1 MRELL
6 GADIQVW
13 MARLDRELE
22 NFRVVVRRAT
32 YGGEAAAVEQALKLV
47 GSLWW
52 FCRQRAYLVEG
63 REWADALLH
72 AHPQRHSGWYRQ
84 AFTGLRQRFLHCWP
98 NSVDLLRGL
107 VRPGGREPSTC
118 PGHPK
123 LSHASDPNGPLP
135 VGVALFAAV
144 TGAFDVREIPVQL
157 ARSSALVIILAAL
170 AAVLHLP

>member
-1 MRELL
+1 MGGRTL
-6 GADIQVW
+6 
-13 MARLDRELE
+13 ARAS
-22 NFRVVVRRAT
+22 AT
-32 YGGEAAAVEQALKLV
+32 TQRLV
-47 GSLWW
+47 PASVHWPP
-52 FCRQRAYLVEG
+52 ATIP
-63 REWADALLH
+63 ALL
-72 AHPQRHSGWYRQ
+72 AH
-84 AFTGLRQRFLHCWP
+84 
-98 NSVDLLRGL
+98 SVDLLRGL

-118 PGHPK
+118 PGHTK

>member
-72 AHPQRHSGWYRQ
+72 AHPQRHSAWYRQ

-98 NSVDLLRGL
+98 
-107 VRPGGREPSTC
+107 T
-118 PGHPK
+118 
-123 LSHASDPNGPLP
+123 LSISC
-135 VGVALFAAV
+135 AAWC
-144 TGAFDVREIPVQL
+144 VREVENPAPVQ
-157 ARSSALVIILAAL
+157 ATPSSPMPLTPMAPCRLVW
-170 AAVLHLP
+170 HYLPR